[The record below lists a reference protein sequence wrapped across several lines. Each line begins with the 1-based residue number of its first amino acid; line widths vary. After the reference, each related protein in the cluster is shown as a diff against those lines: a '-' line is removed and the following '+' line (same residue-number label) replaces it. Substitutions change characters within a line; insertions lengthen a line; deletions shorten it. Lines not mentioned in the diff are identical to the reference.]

1 MGMATITK
9 KNIEHGLNF
18 ENARKVGRK
27 AGLGETPVP
36 MQVIGSDQSFLVEG
50 GVCGFAWIEI
60 RPARGPLVTYLKKSK
75 QGYYS
80 EYERAYIFNI
90 HDFNQSLTRKEAMAE
105 AMAEHLRK
113 CGYNVYAGSRMD

>member
-1 MGMATITK
+1 MATITPA
-9 KNIEHGLNF
+9 NIQHGLNF
-18 ENARKVGRK
+18 ENALTIGRK
-27 AGLGETPVP
+27 AGLDCTPVP
-36 MQVIGSDQSFLVEG
+36 MIVNGTDRSFFVG
-50 GVCGFAWIEI
+50 DGVCGFAWIEI
-60 RPARGPLVTYLKKSK
+60 RPARGGLVTYLKKSK

-113 CGYNVYAGSRMD
+113 CGYNVFANSRID

>member
-1 MGMATITK
+1 MPTITK
-9 KNIEHGLNF
+9 KDIEHGWNF
-18 ENARKVGRK
+18 QEALKIGRK

-36 MQVIGSDQSFLVEG
+36 MMVYGKDQAFLVEG

-80 EYERAYIFNI
+80 AYERAYIFNI
-90 HDFNQSLTRKEAMAE
+90 HDFGQSMTRKEAMAE
-105 AMAEHLRK
+105 AMAAHLRK
-113 CGYNVYAGSRMD
+113 CGYNVYAGSRID

>member
-1 MGMATITK
+1 MATITPA
-9 KNIEHGLNF
+9 NIQHGLNF
-18 ENARKVGRK
+18 ENALRIGIE
-27 AGLGETPVP
+27 AGKNEGVIP
-36 MQVIGSDQSFLVEG
+36 MAVHGKDQTYVVLD

-60 RPARGPLVTYLKKSK
+60 RPARGGLVTYLKKSG

-80 EYERAYIFNI
+80 EYNRCYMFPI
-90 HDFNQSLTRKEAMAE
+90 HAFNQSLTRKEAMAE